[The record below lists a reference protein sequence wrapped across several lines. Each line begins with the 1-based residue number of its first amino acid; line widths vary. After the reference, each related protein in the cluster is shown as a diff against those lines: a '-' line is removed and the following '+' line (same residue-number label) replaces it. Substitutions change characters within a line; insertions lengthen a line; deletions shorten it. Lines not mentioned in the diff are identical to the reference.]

1 MSRQALDR
9 IVDEYSFQMSD
20 LADRNN
26 QIQIGNQIGANL
38 ILTGFITPVADYH
51 KVNIQLI
58 EVETGIVRGGFLV
71 DFRLE
76 PDFERRL
83 RSPTASSSEVIR
95 PEEMPATWSTVATKT
110 TIVETFDTGT
120 SRIPLDHGEDAWGE
134 RIVSTTGK
142 IALEEK
148 AGRDGSACA
157 RYSFGAKLDSADPFR
172 DWEDSDLSCYLNL
185 RIPQPPGDADG
196 IHLSLKPIGFS
207 SVDFFLKQTTGAQE
221 VCFRLSCSLNSDE
234 WHDLKIPFYDFYPE
248 EKGTEIDPNRSLH
261 LSIGIPYRDNVYQF
275 HFRTGTQMEG
285 SLLIDNVGYY
295 QIKGED
301 DAAVLDTFDDEI
313 SRIVLY
319 GGIYGSSTYFDYA
332 VSDEGLEKRTPGIEH
347 QQFIIRR
354 AERETGGTHVSVHVH
369 FDVTEEIRDLIDA
382 EQTLT
387 LFLRATVGKSWRG
400 RETIGFS
407 IRSDR
412 LEQGAFE
419 VHDTDR
425 DTYFYSDVAVNPIWT
440 RIHVRFDQ
448 LVSEDATLLESA
460 AVLSRPYLSFFFDIP
475 RNALEQSALEGVL
488 DVTLDI
494 DEFILE

>member
-1 MSRQALDR
+1 MKATTFVLVFVLVSASGAVSQEPIQGIDVLIEVVSRKTVELLDLSSKSVLAVYYFTIDGEQSGISDYLINGLSTQIANSGRGRITIVSRQALDR

-95 PEEMPATWSTVATKT
+95 PEEMPVTWSTVATKT
-110 TIVETFDTGT
+110 TIIETFDTGT

-221 VCFRLSCSLNSDE
+221 VYFRSSCSLN
-234 WHDLKIPFYDFYPE
+234 
-248 EKGTEIDPNRSLH
+248 
-261 LSIGIPYRDNVYQF
+261 
-275 HFRTGTQMEG
+275 
-285 SLLIDNVGYY
+285 
-295 QIKGED
+295 
-301 DAAVLDTFDDEI
+301 
-313 SRIVLY
+313 
-319 GGIYGSSTYFDYA
+319 
-332 VSDEGLEKRTPGIEH
+332 
-347 QQFIIRR
+347 
-354 AERETGGTHVSVHVH
+354 
-369 FDVTEEIRDLIDA
+369 
-382 EQTLT
+382 
-387 LFLRATVGKSWRG
+387 
-400 RETIGFS
+400 
-407 IRSDR
+407 SDR